1 MSDTIFAPATAAGR
15 AAVAV
20 IRVSGPDAARAVQTL
35 AGVLP
40 TPRQA
45 TVRRLRAADG
55 QEIDQALVLFFRDP
69 ASYTGEDSAEFHV
82 HGGPAVVGALME
94 ALAGLGL
101 RLAEPGEFTRR
112 AFENGKLDLAQAE
125 AVADLIDAET
135 EAQRRQ
141 ALEQLGGR
149 LSEVQARWSDMLTEA
164 LAMFEAAVD
173 FPDEEVPADVARRA
187 DPVLRALLAE
197 IEAAIADADRGAR
210 VREGYRIAL
219 VGSPN
224 AGKSTLLNAL
234 VGREA
239 AIVTPHAGTTRD
251 VIEVPLVL
259 AGYKVLM
266 ADTAGLRDTEEEI
279 EAEGVRRARA
289 WAEGADLRLWL
300 VDGSSSELPGLPDEV
315 GEGDICLITKRDLPT
330 GPAGAWAAEV
340 ARRMDIPSAEITAK
354 GPSDVA
360 WIRQLLSERV
370 TEALGGSEPPAATRL
385 RHKELLTE
393 AADRLRDALRQDE
406 QLELAAEDVRLA
418 ARALD
423 RITGR
428 IDPEAVLGRIFSTF
442 CIGK

>member
-1 MSDTIFAPATAAGR
+1 MTDTIFAPATAAGR

-20 IRVSGPDAARAVQTL
+20 VRVSGPEARGAVQALAGDLPEPRRAV
-35 AGVLP
+35 
-40 TPRQA
+40 
-45 TVRRLRAADG
+45 VRRLADG
-55 QEIDQALVLFFRDP
+55 QGREIDQALVLWFEGP
-69 ASYTGEDSAEFHV
+69 ASYTGEDAAEFHV
-82 HGGPAVVGALME
+82 HGGTAVVGALVE

-125 AVADLIDAET
+125 GVADLIDAET

-149 LSEVQARWSDMLTEA
+149 LSEVQARWSDALTEA

-173 FPDEEVPADVARRA
+173 FPDEEVPADVAARA
-187 DPVLRALLAE
+187 RPVLEDLIRD
-197 IEAAIADADRGAR
+197 IEKNIADAARGER
-210 VREGYRIAL
+210 VREGFRIAL
-219 VGSPN
+219 VGAPN
-224 AGKSTLLNAL
+224 AGKSTLLNAI

-251 VIEVPLVL
+251 VIEVPMVL
-259 AGYKVLM
+259 EGYKVLL

-300 VDGSSSELPGLPDEV
+300 VDGSSDQIPGLPDEV
-315 GEGDICLITKRDLPT
+315 GPDDLCLITKRDLAV
-330 GPAGAWAAEV
+330 GPAGVWAAEV
-340 ARRMDIPSAEITAK
+340 ASRMGIPSAEVTAK
-354 GPSDVA
+354 GPSDMA
-360 WIRQLLSERV
+360 WLKQTLGQRV
-370 TEALGGSEPPAATRL
+370 VDALGGAEPPAATRL
-385 RHKELLTE
+385 RHRELLGE
-393 AADRLRDALRQDE
+393 AAERLRQALAQEDA
-406 QLELAAEDVRLA
+406 LELAAEDVRLA